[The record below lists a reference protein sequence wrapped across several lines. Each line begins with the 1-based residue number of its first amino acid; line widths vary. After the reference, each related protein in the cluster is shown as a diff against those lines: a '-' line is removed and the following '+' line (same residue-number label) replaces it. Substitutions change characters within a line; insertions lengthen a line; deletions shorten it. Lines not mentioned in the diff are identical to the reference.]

1 MCRRWCRVVVLG
13 VFSVV
18 VVLSACGG
26 RGSVGPSASS
36 ASASSS
42 VSGSL
47 SQDELYVEAERVYR
61 AYFELEQQA
70 FLEGGVNG
78 VPLEM
83 NQYIMGN
90 YSKKFSDILAQMS
103 TNGWR
108 MKPGTREQIGQLRWA
123 PEIMREGSV
132 ATLQVC
138 IDSTQSPL
146 LDSAGN
152 TVGAGFDVHSVFFDF
167 DADRNLKMSDVSG
180 ESVEKC
186 EIM

>member
-26 RGSVGPSASS
+26 RGSVGPSSS
-36 ASASSS
+36 VSASSS

-47 SQDELYVEAERVYR
+47 SQDELYAEAERVYR

-83 NQYIMGN
+83 NQYIMGWYAESEN
-90 YSKKFSDILAQMS
+90 TILAQMAERHV
-103 TNGWR
+103 R
-108 MKPGTREQIGQLRWA
+108 MQEGTRSQYTVLEQTPDDPPSDSLV
-123 PEIMREGSV
+123 S
-132 ATLQVC
+132 LSVC
-138 IDSTQSPL
+138 IDSTESPL
-146 LDSAGN
+146 VDADGN
-152 TVGAGFDVHSVFFDF
+152 FVASGYDINNVFFKYDT
-167 DADRNLKMSDVSG
+167 NNKLKIYSSTAKEVDS
-180 ESVEKC
+180 C
-186 EIM
+186 TLA